1 MSKGTIATV
10 LFLVVLG
17 GLSFTLILGGN
28 SMRCEVCIEYNGIEV
43 CEFVEGKDRQEM
55 VQLGISTACAG
66 AANGRTESM
75 DCSMTPPVKVECK
88 GSDG

>member
-1 MSKGTIATV
+1 MSKGTIATIV
-10 LFLVVLG
+10 FLVALG
-17 GLSFTLILGGN
+17 GLSFQLILGGN
-28 SMRCEVCIEYNGIEV
+28 NMRCEVCIEYNGIEV

-75 DCSMTPPVKVECK
+75 DCSMTPPIKVECK
-88 GSDG
+88 GQGG